1 MAVCILAMQML
12 GVMLEI
18 SSNKASFIEEKKVV
32 LHTIHDLASL
42 KLGKLS
48 VQKNDKRKSKR
59 PNLDGNKKRRYG
71 RFPPSLA

>member
-1 MAVCILAMQML
+1 MQML
-12 GVMLEI
+12 DVMLET
-18 SSNKASFIEEKKVV
+18 SSNKASFIGKKVV

-59 PNLDGNKKRRYG
+59 PNLSGNKKRRYG